1 MGNGITGGLPAR
13 QVAVGRPNAT
23 APGFF
28 LAQGFLWRFLAVP
41 PSQKAAGFCVAMA
54 GLLLMAGCVGAGGGS
69 LDSAKTL
76 VIRWQRLTE
85 SGGDTCGRCGNTERS
100 VDEAGRLLATSFKPL
115 GIRVSVVKA
124 RLTPEQFKLDAG
136 QSNRIWIAEQPLEDI
151 LGAKS
156 GMSRCSGCCGDSDC
170 RTTIVDGRAYE
181 TIPAE
186 LIVRAG
192 LKVAANM
199 VQPSSATDRN
209 NPG

>member
-1 MGNGITGGLPAR
+1 MDAKVI
-13 QVAVGRPNAT
+13 GRCSS
-23 APGFF
+23 
-28 LAQGFLWRFLAVP
+28 VV
-41 PSQKAAGFCVAMA
+41 CVALFA
-54 GLLLMAGCVGAGGGS
+54 LPPLAGCVGSGGASAG
-69 LDSAKTL
+69 SAKTL

-100 VDEAGRLLATSFKPL
+100 VDEAGRLLASSLKPL

-124 RLTPEQFKLDAG
+124 RLTPEQFKLDPG
-136 QSNRIWIAEQPLEDI
+136 QSNRIWVAEQPLEDI

-156 GMSRCSGCCGDSDC
+156 GMSRCGGCCGDSDC

-199 VQPSSATDRN
+199 VQPSQAMDRH